1 MSFILAIIMLCV
13 FWTTKDPDYAIA
25 ASISMV
31 AWSIECL
38 ALKFKK

>member
-1 MSFILAIIMLCV
+1 MSLILILIMLGIW
-13 FWTTKDPDYAIA
+13 WTTKDPDYAIA